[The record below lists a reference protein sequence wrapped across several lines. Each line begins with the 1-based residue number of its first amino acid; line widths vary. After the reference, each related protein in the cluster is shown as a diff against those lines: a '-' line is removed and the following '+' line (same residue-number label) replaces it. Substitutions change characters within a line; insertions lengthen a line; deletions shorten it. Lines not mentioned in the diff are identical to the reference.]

1 MNRKVAVRETMLEYA
16 GDPFA
21 WGVLDCCQFAAK
33 VAEKITGTDFS
44 KGFFYASED
53 DAEGIINSANGLENL
68 VTKILGVD
76 SVGVEFLDVGDPV
89 LVDIPVM
96 GNMIGVFNGN
106 HAIIKLKQRAVL
118 IEGQR
123 ILKGWHLG

>member
-1 MNRKVAVRETMLEYA
+1 MDRKVAVRETMLEYA
-16 GDPFA
+16 SDPFS
-21 WGVLDCCQFAAK
+21 WGVLDCCQLLQK
-33 VAEKITGTDFS
+33 WLKNYGNRLQQR
-44 KGFFYASED
+44 FFYASED